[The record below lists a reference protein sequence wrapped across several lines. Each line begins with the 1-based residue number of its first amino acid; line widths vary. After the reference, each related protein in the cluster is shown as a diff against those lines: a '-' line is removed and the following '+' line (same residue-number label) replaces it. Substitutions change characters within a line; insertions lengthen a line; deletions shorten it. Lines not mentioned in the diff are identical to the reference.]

1 MADINVGVLAEQI
14 NSKADIDLRN
24 IDTTKC
30 DMVIEYQEP
39 TAENNYTWYR
49 LYATGWI
56 EQGGFW
62 TGTTSAPE
70 NGIIDLPIAMANT
83 NYQVLFAYNQNADS
97 TSDWTANT
105 SFRALSTTQVKVRK
119 TTSIAGNIAWQVFGK
134 VNPSVMLNH
143 EILPSKAKNEEFEH
157 RVIDFKK
164 PETGDNTWYR
174 KYADGWIEQGGVK
187 YIEAT
192 NTVINLSYPMLTS
205 SYTLELT
212 TSDDGDVINV
222 STTYSVKTTS
232 SFTCSITAN
241 GERYPG
247 YINWQVS
254 GMVAE

>member
-1 MADINVGVLAEQI
+1 MADINVGVLAEQM

-49 LYATGWI
+49 LYATGWV

-70 NGIIDLPIAMANT
+70 NGIIDLPIAMANI

-119 TTSIAGNIAWQVFGK
+119 TTSVAGNIAWQVFGK
-134 VNPSVMLNH
+134 VDPSVMLNH

-157 RVIDFKK
+157 RVIEFQK
-164 PETGDNTWYR
+164 PTAENNYTWYR
-174 KYADGWIEQGGVK
+174 KYADGWVEQGGKIVTDSTTFPIAFSQEPTITLAAGGRTSSQGGM
-187 YIEAT
+187 YNI
-192 NTVINLSYPMLTS
+192 SLTS
-205 SYTLELT
+205 LSA
-212 TSDDGDVINV
+212 
-222 STTYSVKTTS
+222 S
-232 SFTCSITAN
+232 SFTVSAYTE
-241 GERYPG
+241 G
-247 YINWQVS
+247 INKAYWQAS
-254 GMVAE
+254 GLYATE